1 MEMEKYKEEALQ
13 QYFIL
18 ENVRPVLMNRKRLVD
33 LPERCPFIEME
44 DLVILFHIE
53 IPPVFISGVD
63 RIEVTEKQREKWG
76 LSIQELYELALKNLK
91 EMSGVKIYTLESI
104 GESVMT
110 GLDKREFDHYEYVRM
125 QEPEL
130 VITNE
135 DMYYGAAA
143 ILDTES
149 LQMVSEIVKEDLYI
163 IPLNVHFCI
172 LLPKSCKE
180 PEELTEILKKTM
192 MDDVPLEERLVNHL
206 YEYRSDLKKIV
217 SVEGKK
223 RERKDLDM
231 ERRGK
236 DFR

>member
-1 MEMEKYKEEALQ
+1 
-13 QYFIL
+13 
-18 ENVRPVLMNRKRLVD
+18 
-33 LPERCPFIEME
+33 
-44 DLVILFHIE
+44 
-53 IPPVFISGVD
+53 
-63 RIEVTEKQREKWG
+63 
-76 LSIQELYELALKNLK
+76 
-91 EMSGVKIYTLESI
+91 MSGIKIYTLESI

-172 LLPKSCKE
+172 LLPKSYKE

-206 YEYRSDLKKIV
+206 YEYRSDLKKNSIGRRK
-217 SVEGKK
+217 EK
-223 RERKDLDM
+223 RAKGLGYGTERK
-231 ERRGK
+231 G
-236 DFR
+236 F